1 MNSLLEGSTLS
12 GAVGLLALALIPV
25 ALVTLTSFA
34 KISVVF
40 SALRNALGAPD
51 VPSATV
57 ITALALALSVYVMA
71 PVFEKAQLASAS
83 SVLQGGARSPEG
95 ALRQTPARSGLD
107 VLLAG
112 GPARFDLGALLA
124 GVSEPLRGFLAR
136 NAGQSETKLLV
147 DLAKERGEVAT
158 GEDLRVLWASF
169 AITELKRAF
178 QLGFFVF
185 LPFLILDLVV
195 AQILLA
201 LGMHGLT
208 PSSVALP
215 FKLLLFVSVD
225 GFMLVSRALILGY
238 A

>member
-1 MNSLLEGSTLS
+1 MSPLLEGSTLS
-12 GAVGLLALALIPV
+12 GALGLVALALVPV

-71 PVFEKAQLASAS
+71 PVVESAQLGKAPAP
-83 SVLQGGARSPEG
+83 GAHAEPR
-95 ALRQTPARSGLD
+95 A
-107 VLLAG
+107 
-112 GPARFDLGALLA
+112 DLGTLFASI
-124 GVSEPLRGFLAR
+124 GEPLRGFLKR
-136 NAGQSETKLLV
+136 NAGQSETKLFV
-147 DLAKERGEVAT
+147 DLAKERGEVASAD
-158 GEDLRVLWASF
+158 DLRVLWASF

-238 A
+238 T

>member
-1 MNSLLEGSTLS
+1 MNSLLEAGSLS
-12 GAVGLLALALIPV
+12 GALGLVALALIPV

-40 SALRNALGAPD
+40 SALRNALGTPD
-51 VPSATV
+51 VPSGTV

-71 PVFEKAQLASAS
+71 PVVERIEVDKLTAQSDLSA
-83 SVLQGGARSPEG
+83 LFAR
-95 ALRQTPARSGLD
+95 A
-107 VLLAG
+107 
-112 GPARFDLGALLA
+112 
-124 GVSEPLRGFLAR
+124 SEPLRSFLAR
-136 NAGQSETKLLV
+136 NAGERETKLFV

-158 GEDLRVLWASF
+158 ASDLRVLWASF

-185 LPFLILDLVV
+185 LPFLVLDLVV
-195 AQILLA
+195 AQILLT
-201 LGMHGLT
+201 LGMNGLT
-208 PSSVALP
+208 PSAVALP

-225 GFMLVSRALILGY
+225 GFLLVSRALILGY

>member
-1 MNSLLEGSTLS
+1 MNALLDGSTLS
-12 GAVGLLALALIPV
+12 GALGLVALALIPV

-57 ITALALALSVYVMA
+57 ITALSLALSVYVMA
-71 PVFEKAQLASAS
+71 PVFEPAQLPKGAQGADLSALFT
-83 SVLQGGARSPEG
+83 SV
-95 ALRQTPARSGLD
+95 T
-107 VLLAG
+107 
-112 GPARFDLGALLA
+112 
-124 GVSEPLRGFLAR
+124 EPLRGFLAR
-136 NAGQSETKLLV
+136 NAGEAETQLLV
-147 DLAKERGEVAT
+147 DLAKERGELAARD
-158 GEDLRVLWASF
+158 DLRVLWASF

-185 LPFLILDLVV
+185 LPFLILDLVI

-208 PSSVALP
+208 PSAVALP

-225 GFMLVSRALILGY
+225 GFLLVSRALILGY

>member
-12 GAVGLLALALIPV
+12 GALGLVALALVPV

-57 ITALALALSVYVMA
+57 ITALALSLSVYVMA
-71 PVFEKAQLASAS
+71 PVVEKAQLGKGPPVPGSHTD
-83 SVLQGGARSPEG
+83 
-95 ALRQTPARSGLD
+95 LR
-107 VLLAG
+107 
-112 GPARFDLGALLA
+112 A
-124 GVSEPLRGFLAR
+124 GVGASTDLSTLFASIAEPLRGFLAR
-136 NAGQSETKLLV
+136 NAGPSETKLLME
-147 DLAKERGEVAT
+147 LAKERGEVASAD
-158 GEDLRVLWASF
+158 DLRVLWASF